1 MFKNIFLVCTLLM
14 GINMYAQNESDASS
28 LTKEADVPFA
38 TIENVP
44 VFPGCEGS
52 DNMILKKCMSENI
65 ARVVSENFDMKL
77 VKSLDLKPRK
87 YRIAVQFKID
97 KTGNVVDIR
106 SRADHEMLEAE
117 AIRVVSL
124 LPQMRPGKQRGQEVG
139 VLYALPIIF
148 EVEPSAKAER
158 RLKRKKSRN

>member
-14 GINMYAQNESDASS
+14 GMNLFAQNESDTSTI
-28 LTKEADVPFA
+28 TKEADVPFA

-52 DNMILKKCMSENI
+52 DNMILKKCMSDNI

-158 RLKRKKSRN
+158 RLKRKKSGD